1 MEVSVIPVNT
11 KHGLTYLKAIRAG
24 KYQIVILSPEL
35 MKTKEFITNVIRHPD
50 MQHRVFSVVI
60 DEAHVISHW
69 GSGFRKDYGTLG
81 IFKALF
87 PRGTPFVAM
96 SATLPARVRDDV
108 LTKLQFDVKDYE
120 DIDEGNDRKNV
131 SIVVRAMHHPM
142 NTYRDLRFVI
152 PEGVQSIDQVKKTF
166 IYADSI
172 AEAEEIEN
180 YLYSLCPKELREQ
193 GFIRPYSAAYPQ
205 AEYRNIAMEKFKGGE
220 VRVLICTDAA
230 GMVGEPPS

>member
-1 MEVSVIPVNT
+1 MEVSISLVNT
-11 KHGLTYLKAIRAG
+11 EDALTSLQAIRAA

-60 DEAHVISHW
+60 DEAHVVSHW

-81 IFKALF
+81 MFKALF

-108 LTKLQFDVKDYE
+108 LKKLQFDVKDYE

-142 NTYRDLRFVI
+142 NTYRDLKFVI
-152 PEGVQSIDQVKKTF
+152 PDDIQSIEQIKKTF

-180 YLYSLCPKELREQ
+180 YLYSLCPEELRKE

-205 AEYRNIAMEKFKGGE
+205 AEYRDIAMEKFKKGE
-220 VRVLICTDAA
+220 IRILICTDAA
-230 GMVGEPPS
+230 GMV